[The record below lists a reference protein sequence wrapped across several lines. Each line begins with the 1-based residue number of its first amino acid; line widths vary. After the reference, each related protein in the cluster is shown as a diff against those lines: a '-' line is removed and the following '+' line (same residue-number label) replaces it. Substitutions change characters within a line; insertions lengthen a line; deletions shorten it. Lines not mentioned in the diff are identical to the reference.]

1 LEAVSGKICGKD
13 AMRMRKIDPI
23 WLEKRMLDKS
33 ADLITKFWQFLCEHP
48 DFFKDDA
55 NDILV
60 FAPEDDPVFTA
71 ADLKR
76 AVDEARERENWGVMI
91 IEVTQDGTAP
101 CFSIARRIS
110 PEEVAQSTVEE
121 LLVTA

>member
-1 LEAVSGKICGKD
+1 MMK
-13 AMRMRKIDPI
+13 MRQTDPI
-23 WLEKRMLDKS
+23 WLEKRMLDRS
-33 ADLITKFWQFLCEHP
+33 VDLITKFGQFLCEHP
-48 DFFKDDA
+48 GFFKDDA

-60 FAPEDDPVFTA
+60 FAPEDDPMFTA

-76 AVDEARERENWGVMI
+76 AMDEARERENWGVMI
-91 IEVTQDGTAP
+91 IEVTQDDTAT

>member
-1 LEAVSGKICGKD
+1 
-13 AMRMRKIDPI
+13 MRENGISLKMRKIDPI

-33 ADLITKFWQFLCEHP
+33 ADLLTKFWQFLCEHP

-60 FAPEDDPVFTA
+60 FAPKDDPMFTA

-91 IEVTQDGTAP
+91 IEVTQGDTAP
-101 CFSIARRIS
+101 YFSIARRIS